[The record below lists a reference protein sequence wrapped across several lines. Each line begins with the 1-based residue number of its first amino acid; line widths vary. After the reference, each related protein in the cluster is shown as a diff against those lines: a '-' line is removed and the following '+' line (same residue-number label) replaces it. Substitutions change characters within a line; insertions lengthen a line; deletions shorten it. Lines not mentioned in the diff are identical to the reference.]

1 MTDPNPPSP
10 PAPSHRRRK
19 RAAWHRQ
26 ADGAQGEQPPPVL
39 EHPRVPQ
46 GDPTLVEDAAGVAA
60 LVERLRNASLVGFDT
75 EFIGEET
82 YRPRVCLVQVVTDRE
97 VVLVDPL
104 RLAERGES
112 DSLQDLYEA
121 IASPH
126 AITLVHAGFHDVE
139 AIRLAIGREPERVV
153 DTQVAAAMGGLAWPA
168 SLATVLEALAG
179 HRPGKAHTFTEWDAR
194 PLSRTQLLYAADDVR
209 YLPLLWDRL
218 AETLEAKG
226 RLDWA
231 LEESAE
237 RLADAPFDP
246 RSQVK
251 RIARADLVGL
261 VNRSIIAELVLERQ
275 AIARDH
281 DVPPRGALP
290 DAAVADI
297 ARARPADADALRR
310 VKGIPGRTREQC
322 ADRLVAAVARGLANP
337 VEPDAIADAM
347 GRRAIR
353 EEVDRAWP
361 QLQARC
367 GELGLATELVL
378 SRAEFTGWFCREVA
392 HRFGRPMKGD
402 LVETRE
408 SPFPQGSW
416 REAALGETVRALRDG
431 IELPAEP
438 ESKPKRRR
446 RGRRERSEGDGERGE
461 APST

>member
-1 MTDPNPPSP
+1 MSDPNPPTS

-26 ADGAQGEQPPPVL
+26 ADGAEGEQPPPVL

-60 LVERLRNASLVGFDT
+60 LVERLRSATLVGFDT

-82 YRPRVCLVQVVTDRE
+82 YRPRVCLVQVATDQE
-97 VVLVDPL
+97 VALVDPL
-104 RLAERGES
+104 RLAERGEA
-112 DSLQDLYEA
+112 DSLSGLYEA

-126 AITLVHAGFHDVE
+126 ATTLVHAGFHDVE

-153 DTQVAAAMGGLAWPA
+153 DTQVAAAMAGLAWPA

-218 AETLEAKG
+218 AEALETQG
-226 RLDWA
+226 RLAWA
-231 LEESAE
+231 IEESAE
-237 RLADAPFDP
+237 RLAEAPFDP

-251 RIARADLVGL
+251 RISRADLVGL
-261 VNRSIIAELVLERQ
+261 VNRSIITELVLERQ
-275 AIARDH
+275 SIARDH
-281 DVPPRGALP
+281 DVPPRAALP

-297 ARARPADADALRR
+297 TRARPADEDSLRR
-310 VKGIPGRTREQC
+310 VKGIPGRTREHC
-322 ADRLVAAVARGLANP
+322 AARLVAAVARGIANP
-337 VEPDAIADAM
+337 AEPDAIADAM

-361 QLQARC
+361 RFQARC
-367 GELGLATELVL
+367 GELGLATELVM
-378 SRAEFTGWFCREVA
+378 SRAEFTNWFCREVA
-392 HRFGRPMKGD
+392 HRFGRPMKGGEI
-402 LVETRE
+402 VSRE
-408 SPFPQGSW
+408 SPFRLESW
-416 REAALGETVRALRDG
+416 REAALGETVRELRAG

-438 ESKPKRRR
+438 ETKPRRR
-446 RGRRERSEGDGERGE
+446 RRARRDRSTDSGE
-461 APST
+461 ATSG